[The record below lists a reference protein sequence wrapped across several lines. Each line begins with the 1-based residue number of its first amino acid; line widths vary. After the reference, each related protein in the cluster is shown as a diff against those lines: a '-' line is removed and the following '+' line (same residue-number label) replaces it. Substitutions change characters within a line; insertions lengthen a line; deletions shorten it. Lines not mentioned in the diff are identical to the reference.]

1 MNFSLDF
8 FGDFSGFVRIFERIF
23 QDFSG
28 FFWDFSGFLKNISGF
43 SGFFKLKENCNK
55 LATLGTR
62 INRPV
67 CDNRI
72 RMIETF
78 RRDSSG

>member
-1 MNFSLDF
+1 MNFSFDF

-28 FFWDFSGFLKNISGF
+28 FFWDFSGF
-43 SGFFKLKENCNK
+43 SGFFKLKENCDK